1 MKAAQSFS
9 LVIGTI
15 FLVLGI
21 MGVVPGLVHY
31 VDVSSKV
38 SDVYGIGYGYIAG
51 IVPTNGVETFIR
63 IIVGVLGITASIS
76 LGSAYIYSRSIAVF
90 YGLFAVLG
98 LVPYARTFFG
108 TVPFYGS
115 NVLLHGVSAVLA
127 LYFGFLASPGLLE
140 LSSSNAQRTVQGT
153 ASKSF

>member
-1 MKAAQSFS
+1 MKAVQSFS
-9 LVIGTI
+9 LIIGI
-15 FLVLGI
+15 LFLVLGM
-21 MGVVPGLVHY
+21 MGVIPGLVHY
-31 VDVSSKV
+31 VDVTSKA

-51 IVPTNGVETFIR
+51 FIPTNGVETFIR
-63 IIVGVLGITASIS
+63 IAVGVLGITASIS
-76 LGSAYIYSRSIAVF
+76 LGSAYVYSRAITVF

-127 LYFGFLASPGLLE
+127 FYFGFLTSPGLLE
-140 LSSSNAQRTVQGT
+140 SSSSSAQRATV
-153 ASKSF
+153 

>member
-1 MKAAQSFS
+1 MRAAQSFS
-9 LVIGTI
+9 FIIGI
-15 FLVLGI
+15 LFLVLGI
-21 MGVVPGLVHY
+21 MGVIPGLIHY
-31 VDVSSKV
+31 VDVTSEV
-38 SDVYGIGYGYIAG
+38 SDVYDIGYGYIAG
-51 IVPTNGVETFIR
+51 VIPTNGVETFIR
-63 IIVGVLGITASIS
+63 IVVGVLGITASIS
-76 LGSAYIYSRSIAVF
+76 LGSAYIYSRAIAVF

-140 LSSSNAQRTVQGT
+140 SFSTNAQRTT
-153 ASKSF
+153 

>member
-9 LVIGTI
+9 LVIGI
-15 FLVLGI
+15 LFLLLGI
-21 MGVVPGLVHY
+21 MGVIPGLVHY
-31 VDVSSKV
+31 VDMTSKV

-51 IVPTNGVETFIR
+51 VIPTNGVETFIR
-63 IIVGVLGITASIS
+63 IVVGVLGITASIS
-76 LGSAYIYSRSIAVF
+76 LGSAYIYSRAIAAF

-98 LVPYARTFFG
+98 LMPYARTFFG

-115 NVLLHGVSAVLA
+115 NVLLHGISAVLA

-140 LSSSNAQRTVQGT
+140 LASSNAQGA
-153 ASKSF
+153 ASK

>member
-1 MKAAQSFS
+1 MKAVQSFS
-9 LVIGTI
+9 LIIGI
-15 FLVLGI
+15 LFLVLGI
-21 MGVVPGLVHY
+21 IGAIPGLVHY
-31 VDVSSKV
+31 VDVTSKT

-51 IVPTNGVETFIR
+51 IIPTNGVETFIR
-63 IIVGVLGITASIS
+63 IVVGVLGITASIS
-76 LGSAYIYSRSIAVF
+76 LESAYVYNRVIAVF

-127 LYFGFLASPGLLE
+127 LYFGFLASPGFLK
-140 LSSSNAQRTVQGT
+140 SSSINA
-153 ASKSF
+153 